1 MSLFPKPGSL
11 DFYLNA
17 CIKEVQNNS
26 HNQPTE
32 KERVWRGVHCQEQGN
47 FLEVLQ
53 RRLDNT
59 DNLNQGGSHGEK
71 KMKEIKQDPV
81 N

>member
-1 MSLFPKPGSL
+1 M
-11 DFYLNA
+11 
-17 CIKEVQNNS
+17 QNNS
-26 HNQPTE
+26 AINPE
-32 KERVWRGVHCQEQGN
+32 KKGYGGVVHCQEQGN
-47 FLEVLQ
+47 FLEGLQ

-59 DNLNQGGSHGEK
+59 DNLNQGGSPEKK